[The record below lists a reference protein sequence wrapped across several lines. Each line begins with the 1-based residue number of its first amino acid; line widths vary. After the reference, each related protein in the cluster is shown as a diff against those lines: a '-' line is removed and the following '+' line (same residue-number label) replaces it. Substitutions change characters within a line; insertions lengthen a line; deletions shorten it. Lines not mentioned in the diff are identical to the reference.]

1 MMKLEGLA
9 AFTAVADAG
18 SISEAARRL
27 GVPKS
32 VVSERLSEL
41 ERELGGRLAQ
51 RTTRR
56 MSLTE
61 DGHAFLPRARR
72 ILQEAQD
79 GRDEFAERRGEL
91 TGPLRLSAPV
101 SFGCLHLAPALI
113 SFSKQHP
120 RIAMSVE
127 LDDRFVDI
135 ASDGF
140 DAVIRH
146 GPVGDGRL
154 VAHRLAPGGR
164 VLVASPAYLATYGE
178 PRSLEALE
186 GHRAILYSHR
196 ETDWRFQA
204 AGDVRVV
211 RPTVGLRVNNGM
223 FIRDAALAG
232 LGVALVPSFIVP
244 EELRSGALKALNVGY
259 VPEGADL
266 NMAYP
271 RDRSSSGKLLALVRH
286 LRSAFGRPPYWEI
299 APREEPECDGARA
312 RLPQC

>member
-9 AFTAVADAG
+9 AFAAVADAG

-51 RTTRR
+51 RTTRK

-61 DGHAFLPRARR
+61 DGHAFLARARR
-72 ILQEAQD
+72 ILQEAQQ
-79 GRDEFAERRGEL
+79 GRDELAERRGEL

-113 SFSKQHP
+113 GFMKQHP
-120 RIAMSVE
+120 RIAVSLE

-135 ASDGF
+135 VSDGF

-164 VLVASPAYLATYGE
+164 VLIASPAYLATHGE

-196 ETDWRFQA
+196 ETDWRFQ
-204 AGDVRVV
+204 GGVRVV
-211 RPTVGLRVNNGM
+211 RPTAGLRVNNGM

-232 LGVALVPSFIVP
+232 LGIALVPSFLVAQ
-244 EELRSGALKALNVGY
+244 ELRSGALKALNVGY
-259 VPEGADL
+259 EPEGADL
-266 NMAYP
+266 SIAYP
-271 RDRSSSGKLLALVRH
+271 HDRNSSAKLLALRRH
-286 LRSAFGRPPYWEI
+286 LRLAFGSPPYWEI
-299 APREEPECDGARA
+299 APGEEPG
-312 RLPQC
+312 